1 MVQFSNF
8 VFPAS
13 VFTATGQTS
22 TTIDLSPNQAGANGA
37 YSAGALSVVG
47 TGLTTA
53 TFQVLGSSDG
63 GQNFFAL
70 NVAPATSPTSTST
83 MTTVTG
89 NGLYYVDLA
98 AITHIQ
104 IATSGTFT
112 ATSLSIQLTGSPN
125 GSVVENSG
133 GGGGGVTSFNGRTG
147 AVVPAANDY
156 SFSLL
161 SGNLGTGQGP
171 TSLTGIVYDTAGTLS
186 VTTAGQLESGFGTQT
201 ANTVLSGPASGSA
214 ATPTFRALVSADL
227 PSGIGTVTSFSAGAL
242 SPLFTSS
249 VATSTTTPALT
260 FTLDNAAQNSVLA
273 GPATGGTGAPS
284 YRALVAADLPAG
296 TGTVTSVGLSSPG
309 ILYSVTGSPV
319 TGSGTLALNLISQ
332 TANTF
337 LAAPNGSAGNPSFRA
352 IVAADLPAGT
362 GTVTSVGLSAPG
374 AIYTVTGSPVTGS
387 GTLALSLISQT
398 ANTVFAAPN
407 GSAGT
412 PSFRALVTAD
422 LPAAPSVSSALTL
435 NNSNSGAASGT
446 TFNGSAAVTA
456 SANTFGA
463 GSLANANTWSAL
475 NTFSNPPGTA
485 SGAYGTLF
493 SGTPETS
500 SLYNPVVYIYST
512 GTNPSFN
519 PAGTILAINSP
530 IGMSGYLLAL
540 YANGTLA
547 GSVATSGAAFFSS
560 ASIGATAQF
569 AFGSRANF
577 SSPSTGLIDVGT
589 GTTAGIGGSLAMTNV
604 NLGASG
610 TLGTAVFGN
619 ATSGTVTLEA
629 VTGALGT
636 VTAQLPANS
645 GTIAELNLAQTWTA
659 AQTISGSSGTLLDIT
674 TSSVAT
680 TYTLV
685 TMLSPNLGAGNTV
698 GWVLGL
704 NTSVANDGVNFNFT
718 GNTNPINNVWTI
730 GFYGGALNVTGYTS
744 GGVAF
749 GNLPSDPGLNNIQVD
764 GFVKVGVSGTAIG
777 GVIFNNATSG
787 TITLESVTGALGTVT
802 AQLPANSGIIAE
814 LNLAQ
819 TWTAAQTFSTSISSP
834 IMLNTATQTSV
845 AGSTSGTAVFSE
857 PQQGSSWKR
866 IEIVLTALTGT
877 ASYTFPVA
885 FVKTPD
891 SFVGFTATG
900 ATASSISTT
909 AVTITSAASGAS
921 ASSGTII
928 LEGY

>member
-1 MVQFSNF
+1 
-8 VFPAS
+8 
-13 VFTATGQTS
+13 
-22 TTIDLSPNQAGANGA
+22 
-37 YSAGALSVVG
+37 
-47 TGLTTA
+47 
-53 TFQVLGSSDG
+53 
-63 GQNFFAL
+63 
-70 NVAPATSPTSTST
+70 
-83 MTTVTG
+83 
-89 NGLYYVDLA
+89 
-98 AITHIQ
+98 
-104 IATSGTFT
+104 
-112 ATSLSIQLTGSPN
+112 
-125 GSVVENSG
+125 
-133 GGGGGVTSFNGRTG
+133 
-147 AVVPAANDY
+147 
-156 SFSLL
+156 
-161 SGNLGTGQGP
+161 
-171 TSLTGIVYDTAGTLS
+171 
-186 VTTAGQLESGFGTQT
+186 
-201 ANTVLSGPASGSA
+201 
-214 ATPTFRALVSADL
+214 
-227 PSGIGTVTSFSAGAL
+227 
-242 SPLFTSS
+242 
-249 VATSTTTPALT
+249 
-260 FTLDNAAQNSVLA
+260 
-273 GPATGGTGAPS
+273 
-284 YRALVAADLPAG
+284 
-296 TGTVTSVGLSSPG
+296 
-309 ILYSVTGSPV
+309 
-319 TGSGTLALNLISQ
+319 
-332 TANTF
+332 
-337 LAAPNGSAGNPSFRA
+337 
-352 IVAADLPAGT
+352 
-362 GTVTSVGLSAPG
+362 
-374 AIYTVTGSPVTGS
+374 
-387 GTLALSLISQT
+387 
-398 ANTVFAAPN
+398 
-407 GSAGT
+407 
-412 PSFRALVTAD
+412 
-422 LPAAPSVSSALTL
+422 
-435 NNSNSGAASGT
+435 
-446 TFNGSAAVTA
+446 
-456 SANTFGA
+456 
-463 GSLANANTWSAL
+463 
-475 NTFSNPPGTA
+475 
-485 SGAYGTLF
+485 
-493 SGTPETS
+493 
-500 SLYNPVVYIYST
+500 
-512 GTNPSFN
+512 
-519 PAGTILAINSP
+519 
-530 IGMSGYLLAL
+530 MSGYLLAL

-698 GWVLGL
+698 GWLLGL
-704 NTSVANDGVNFNFT
+704 NNSVANDGVNFNFT

-749 GNLPSDPGLNNIQVD
+749 GNLPADPGLNNIQVD
-764 GFVKVGVSGTAIG
+764 GFVKVGVSGTTMG

-921 ASSGTII
+921 ASSGTIM